1 MMREESEIGMLVLC
15 LAAEIMEEK
24 EIKRISL
31 CYIYNSTRVVSL
43 QSF

>member
-31 CYIYNSTRVVSL
+31 FYNSTRVVSL

>member
-15 LAAEIMEEK
+15 LVAEIMEEK

-31 CYIYNSTRVVSL
+31 CYNSTRVVSL